1 MKKEDL
7 IAMGLTE
14 EQADKVLAEN
24 GKSINKL
31 KTQLANKD
39 IEINELKDKADELDT
54 IKQSQ
59 LTDEQKLQE
68 ALDAAKENEIKFKKQ
83 LSKLE
88 AEKILVNAGLKE
100 DDYKDFIDN
109 VINEDLDITRNIA
122 NGFANVIS
130 AKIEAT
136 EARVKENI
144 LKDMPRPPAGNE
156 DETDE
161 TTAFVKELVHTS
173 KEADTSVYE

>member
-7 IAMGLTE
+7 IALGLTE
-14 EQADKVLAEN
+14 EQADNILAEN

-39 IEINELKDKADELDT
+39 NEITELKGKADELET

-59 LTDEQKLQE
+59 LTEEQKLQE
-68 ALDAAKENEIKFKKQ
+68 ALEKAKEAEIIFNKK
-83 LSKLE
+83 SAKLE
-88 AEKILVNAGLKE
+88 AEKIFVNAGLKE

-109 VINEDLDITRNIA
+109 VINEDLEITKNVA
-122 NGFANVIS
+122 SGFANVIK

-136 EARVKENI
+136 EAKVKEDI
-144 LKDMPRPPAGNE
+144 LKDMPRPPAGN
-156 DETDE
+156 DNETDE

-173 KEADTSVYE
+173 KEADTSLFE